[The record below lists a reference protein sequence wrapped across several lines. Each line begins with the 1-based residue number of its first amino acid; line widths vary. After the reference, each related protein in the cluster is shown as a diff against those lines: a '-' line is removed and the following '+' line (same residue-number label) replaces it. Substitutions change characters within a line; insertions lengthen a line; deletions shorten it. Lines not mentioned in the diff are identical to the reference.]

1 MFNTVRI
8 TRAAALLP
16 LVASLAACDVK
27 NPLEDVN
34 VILNITDS
42 PISLSAVPALGL
54 VAGQASQRSA
64 TINTQS
70 PVESVNSV
78 SAIKLAPSFFQFTA
92 SAPAPGAGM
101 AAGSNTVDGT
111 VLVTVRSGTTP
122 LVAVTLTIANNV
134 VTAVDPSVATL
145 ASMAAAYRA
154 KVDAAIAANP
164 SLAGQFG
171 NYQSLT
177 ADQLLANINAVLTS
191 AQTSITV
198 VATVLS
204 GNVTGSLS
212 ISQFTVDGQVTA
224 DRP

>member
-1 MFNTVRI
+1 MFDRSRI
-8 TRAAALLP
+8 TRVAALLP
-16 LVASLAACDVK
+16 LVASLAACEVK

-34 VILNITDS
+34 VILNITDA
-42 PISLSAVPALGL
+42 PISLSAIPALGL
-54 VAGQASQRSA
+54 VAGQVSQR
-64 TINTQS
+64 TGTVNTQS

-78 SAIKLAPSFFQFTA
+78 SAIKLAPAFFGFTPT
-92 SAPAPGAGM
+92 APAPAAGM
-101 AAGSNTVDGT
+101 AAGSNSVSGT

-122 LVAVTLTIANNV
+122 LVAVTLTIVNNV

-145 ASMAAAYRA
+145 ASMAAAYRS

-171 NYQSLT
+171 SYQGLT

-191 AQTSITV
+191 AQSNITV

-204 GNVTGSLS
+204 GDVTGSLS